1 MQEDAEEALPG
12 AGLHQRGVGLVLH
25 FAARVEDKPG
35 PRALGRE
42 GDLPV
47 LPGDGDSV
55 CGLLDGIQSKT
66 VCVVIVVYIEAAGES
81 CEQQDRRGGE
91 QELPAKRRS
100 FLLGQDVFSFC
111 KIRGNK
117 KAAISGDTTVFMLH
131 PQLFLKRS
139 GFEKILI

>member
-1 MQEDAEEALPG
+1 MAADIPGADLRILLRDAFSRVHIQHRQISRHVQEDAEEALPG

-25 FAARVEDKPG
+25 LAARVEDKPG
-35 PRALGRE
+35 LWVLRRE

-55 CGLLDGIQSKT
+55 CGLLDGIQSKA

-91 QELPAKRRS
+91 QESPAKRRS
-100 FLLGQDVFSFC
+100 FFR
-111 KIRGNK
+111 K
-117 KAAISGDTTVFMLH
+117 
-131 PQLFLKRS
+131 
-139 GFEKILI
+139 